1 MPRAM
6 PRSMNQ
12 FEAASDRKYFPGG
25 QRLVDLRGLRTE
37 ACLRFADIPS
47 KDLSSQRSL
56 VEPWTKVIGH
66 PMSADFYEVCSL
78 QLPKVTATYA
88 RNSIKC
94 AAAVLGDHD
103 VADVFFF
110 ATRASIA
117 TSRRRRSCSRGSE
130 SRSLGSPGNDDWIRS
145 GFIRTLRRAAV
156 PSRPHP
162 SRR

>member
-110 ATRASIA
+110 ATEGLHSDLPSAKFLLKR
-117 TSRRRRSCSRGSE
+117 
-130 SRSLGSPGNDDWIRS
+130 
-145 GFIRTLRRAAV
+145 LRIPVARFT
-156 PSRPHP
+156 RE
-162 SRR
+162 